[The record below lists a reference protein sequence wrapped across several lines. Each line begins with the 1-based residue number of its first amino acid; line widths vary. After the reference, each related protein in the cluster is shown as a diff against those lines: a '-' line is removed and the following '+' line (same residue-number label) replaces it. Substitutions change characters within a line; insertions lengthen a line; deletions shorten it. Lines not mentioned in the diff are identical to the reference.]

1 MDLIQQFIDTYKM
14 KWTFYD
20 AAGRLAAEKLQLALQ
35 NAGIRAIVTSRA
47 KNPARLRTKVQ
58 RRNSRREEPYQTLEE
73 IYDDI
78 ADLSGVRVSL
88 YFPGDRGKVDAIIS
102 ELFNILEFKQFP
114 EQSKPPT
121 YHKRFSGY
129 WANHYRAR
137 MRDEILNESQKKYG
151 SARIEIQVASLIMHA
166 WSEVEHDL
174 IGVVLHRKHKAA
186 PVQICREP
194 DLGFVRQRHEHAKD
208 PSDNL
213 AQVHHLMVADRL
225 RVRLAER
232 QQLLRHARQ
241 PI

>member
-1 MDLIQQFIDTYKM
+1 MHLGGAAYGFNTTIYRTYKM

-58 RRNSRREEPYQTLEE
+58 RRNSRREEPYQTIEE

-114 EQSKPPT
+114 GT
-121 YHKRFSGY
+121 
-129 WANHYRAR
+129 
-137 MRDEILNESQKKYG
+137 
-151 SARIEIQVASLIMHA
+151 
-166 WSEVEHDL
+166 VET
-174 IGVVLHRKHKAA
+174 
-186 PVQICREP
+186 P
-194 DLGFVRQRHEHAKD
+194 DLPQTVFRLLGEPLPR
-208 PSDNL
+208 
-213 AQVHHLMVADRL
+213 AD
-225 RVRLAER
+225 
-232 QQLLRHARQ
+232 AR
-241 PI
+241 

>member
-88 YFPGDRGKVDAIIS
+88 YFPGDRGKVDAIIVTGGIAYNKAVVDKMEERAGFIAPFTVYPGED
-102 ELFNILEFKQFP
+102 ELL
-114 EQSKPPT
+114 
-121 YHKRFSGY
+121 
-129 WANHYRAR
+129 A
-137 MRDEILNESQKKYG
+137 
-151 SARIEIQVASLIMHA
+151 
-166 WSEVEHDL
+166 
-174 IGVVLHRKHKAA
+174 
-186 PVQICREP
+186 
-194 DLGFVRQRHEHAKD
+194 
-208 PSDNL
+208 L
-213 AQVHHLMVADRL
+213 AQGAL
-225 RVRLAER
+225 RVLNGEEKAMEY
-232 QQLLRHARQ
+232 
-241 PI
+241 

>member
-1 MDLIQQFIDTYKM
+1 MLSSKLYYAPWEGLLMDLIQQFIDTYKM

-58 RRNSRREEPYQTLEE
+58 RRNSRREEPYQTIEE

-137 MRDEILNESQKKYG
+137 MRDEILNESQKKYE
-151 SARIEIQVASLIMHA
+151 SARIS
-166 WSEVEHDL
+166 
-174 IGVVLHRKHKAA
+174 
-186 PVQICREP
+186 
-194 DLGFVRQRHEHAKD
+194 FVK
-208 PSDNL
+208 
-213 AQVHHLMVADRL
+213 
-225 RVRLAER
+225 
-232 QQLLRHARQ
+232 
-241 PI
+241 

>member
-114 EQSKPPT
+114 EQSKPQT
-121 YHKRFSGY
+121 SLVLSNRSQSSRRHKTLTCKAGCKVR
-129 WANHYRAR
+129 
-137 MRDEILNESQKKYG
+137 ES
-151 SARIEIQVASLIMHA
+151 RIVKQE
-166 WSEVEHDL
+166 
-174 IGVVLHRKHKAA
+174 AA
-186 PVQICREP
+186 
-194 DLGFVRQRHEHAKD
+194 
-208 PSDNL
+208 
-213 AQVHHLMVADRL
+213 
-225 RVRLAER
+225 
-232 QQLLRHARQ
+232 
-241 PI
+241 